1 MSTKIVQFT
10 QQQVDLFQNDII
22 EVLQEISKVST
33 QLQEQNIEVTNIFDN
48 ESKNEKLITDIDF
61 LINSV
66 GMIKNEF
73 VGELKDVKNLYSRID
88 EHIERINTINR
99 KLDKKY
105 SNFQVPSTKSKSN
118 KYLLILTG
126 IMLGIFL
133 NTSIFIYAHDDF
145 SIVSNTYNK
154 ALTKTKDYYEEF

>member
-1 MSTKIVQFT
+1 MSTKVYQMT
-10 QQQVDLFQNDII
+10 QEQVDLFSNDII

-33 QLQEQNIEVTNIFDN
+33 QLQEQNIEVKNIFNND
-48 ESKNEKLITDIDF
+48 SKNDKLISDINF

-66 GMIKNEF
+66 GSVKDDLVKEYKGIK
-73 VGELKDVKNLYSRID
+73 DLYSYMDKHID
-88 EHIERINTINR
+88 AIISINK

-105 SNFQVPSTKSKSN
+105 SNFQVPGTESKSN

-126 IMLGIFL
+126 AILGIFL
-133 NTSIFIYAHDDF
+133 NMAFFIYANDGF
-145 SIVSNTYNK
+145 SVVTNTYNK